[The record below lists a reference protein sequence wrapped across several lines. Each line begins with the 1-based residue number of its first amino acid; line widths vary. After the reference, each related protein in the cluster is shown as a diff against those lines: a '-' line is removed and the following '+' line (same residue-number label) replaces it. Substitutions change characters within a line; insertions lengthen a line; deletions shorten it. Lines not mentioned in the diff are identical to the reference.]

1 MSFVRSEP
9 NRRPSFQPSEP
20 MVRASQS
27 RPARSPSLARVVRNN
42 GDEAAPQ
49 SRPPDWSWTP
59 AFAGVT
65 RGDIRGRGLREQ
77 RIRTKQL
84 EAGIALPLTALQR
97 ASGYLLVH
105 AIRANAPVSPSTN
118 YETRT
123 KHYPLQVMR
132 YGLRDYLLQAFTGG
146 HTGPPLRRTQA
157 AIDAFTVPTGAGRA
171 GKREHSEHWA
181 GR

>member
-49 SRPPDWSWTP
+49 SRPADWSWTP

-65 RGDIRGRGLREQ
+65 RGDIRGKGVARATYSNYTTRSWDCAPIDGPAKGRRLSAFAR
-77 RIRTKQL
+77 R
-84 EAGIALPLTALQR
+84 AGGHGARSYDELTDPGRCAILLQAVR
-97 ASGYLLVH
+97 C
-105 AIRANAPVSPSTN
+105 
-118 YETRT
+118 
-123 KHYPLQVMR
+123 
-132 YGLRDYLLQAFTGG
+132 GLRDCFIYFRHLRADTLVRPYGE
-146 HTGPPLRRTQA
+146 HTQ
-157 AIDAFTVPTGAGRA
+157 
-171 GKREHSEHWA
+171 
-181 GR
+181 

>member
-49 SRPPDWSWTP
+49 SRPADWSWTP

-77 RIRTKQL
+77 RIRTTQL
-84 EAGIALPLTALQR
+84 EAGIAPLLTALQR
-97 ASGYLLVH
+97 A
-105 AIRANAPVSPSTN
+105 A
-118 YETRT
+118 
-123 KHYPLQVMR
+123 
-132 YGLRDYLLQAFTGG
+132 DYLLLHVVRADTAHAPTTNSQIPDDALSFYKPCDADSETVLFTSGTYG
-146 HTGPPLRRTQA
+146 RTHWSA
-157 AIDAFTVPTGAGRA
+157 PTANTR
-171 GKREHSEHWA
+171 SD
-181 GR
+181 